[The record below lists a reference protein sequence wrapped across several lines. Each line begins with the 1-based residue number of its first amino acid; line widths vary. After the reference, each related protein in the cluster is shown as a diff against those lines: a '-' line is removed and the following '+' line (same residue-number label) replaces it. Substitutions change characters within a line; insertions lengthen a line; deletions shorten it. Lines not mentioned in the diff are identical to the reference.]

1 MYKPTN
7 GKIAKKIFVKNKQI
21 SAGFI
26 AYNTIDCGFWKK
38 IGRLFFIKGITNSRF
53 EHIAVI
59 SKLHQTYDGE
69 VWVSRFERT
78 KKITIQKN
86 THYVIEATQHYGVVI
101 SEFLD
106 RMLRPSL
113 DEDIWTGDVIYFMW
127 KKDFVKKEYF
137 AALTQFI
144 KEVNSSNKQYNLVN
158 AIVSALPNK
167 VQDFFIKI
175 FKLNV
180 EEPQVFCS
188 SLASYAASIAMDLGI
203 TKKEVQRLSPQE
215 AIDLFF
221 QKGYIENSVEL
232 LQYTKGKIS
241 AYNSDVFEIE
251 F

>member
-38 IGRLFFIKGITNSRF
+38 IGRLLFIKAITNSRF
-53 EHIAVI
+53 EHITIV
-59 SKLHQTYDGE
+59 SKMHPSYDGE

-78 KKITIQKN
+78 KKTTIEKN
-86 THYVIEATQHYGVVI
+86 VHYVIEATQRYGVVI

-113 DEDIWTGDVIYFMW
+113 DEDIWSGDVIYFRW

-137 AALTQFI
+137 EALTQFT
-144 KEVNSSNKQYNLVN
+144 KEANASKIQYRLIN
-158 AIVSALPNK
+158 AILSSLPNK
-167 VQDFFIKI
+167 VQDFFIKL

-221 QKGYIENSVEL
+221 QKGYIENGVEL

-241 AYNSDVFEIE
+241 AYNSDIFEIE
-251 F
+251 